1 MDTKLVD
8 TRRLA
13 GTWYTADANANAIA
27 AKGQTLVDDL
37 LGLGLM
43 VGVDTLNQCD
53 GLREN
58 GHVALRDAFD
68 HLGGRQFTT
77 TEAIALQIRVD
88 DRGLFNATI
97 DLQSSIF
104 STILGMFHNLY

>member
-1 MDTKLVD
+1 MDAKLVD

-43 VGVDTLNQCD
+43 VGVDTLHQGD
-53 GLREN
+53 GL
-58 GHVALRDAFD
+58 
-68 HLGGRQFTT
+68 
-77 TEAIALQIRVD
+77 
-88 DRGLFNATI
+88 
-97 DLQSSIF
+97 
-104 STILGMFHNLY
+104 